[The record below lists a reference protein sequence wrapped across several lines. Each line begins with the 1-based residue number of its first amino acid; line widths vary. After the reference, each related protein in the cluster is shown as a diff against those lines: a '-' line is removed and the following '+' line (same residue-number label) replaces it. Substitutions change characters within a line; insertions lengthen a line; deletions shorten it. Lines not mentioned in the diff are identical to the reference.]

1 MKKMNSVQATLVGML
16 TRMFTSK
23 DYDNMIFAN
32 QLSTAVKSSV
42 EKNFPNLS
50 VAYAAK
56 NGAKYD
62 LTLNDGT
69 EVTMFRDGTVEKVE
83 RQNGAVPN
91 SLVPGMVADVVEN
104 YFGKKQIQKL
114 MKTPKGYFVQLSN
127 AKSFS
132 LDNSGCFA

>member
-1 MKKMNSVQATLVGML
+1 MKKMNSIQTTLVGML
-16 TRMFTSK
+16 TRMFASK

-32 QLSTAVKSSV
+32 QLSTAAKSSV

-50 VAYAAK
+50 VAYASK

-69 EVTMFRDGTVEKVE
+69 QVTMFRDGTVEKVE
-83 RQNGAVPN
+83 RKYEAVPT
-91 SLVPGMVADVVEN
+91 SLVPGMVAEVVEK

-132 LDNSGCFA
+132 LDYSGCLA